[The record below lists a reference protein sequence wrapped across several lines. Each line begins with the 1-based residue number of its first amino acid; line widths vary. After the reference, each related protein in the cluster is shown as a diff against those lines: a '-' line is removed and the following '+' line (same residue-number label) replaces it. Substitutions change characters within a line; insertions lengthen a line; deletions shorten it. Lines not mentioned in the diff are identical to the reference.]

1 MDNSPM
7 FEEEL
12 FSRIYDMAFQ
22 EMEKNFRE
30 PGVYME
36 LLSTLGKEKQTGFWI
51 CGKEFES
58 KKLSFFMIKSFNLK
72 LTYDVLLP
80 YETSGT
86 LILFIFNYYSS

>member
-36 LLSTLGKEKQTGFWI
+36 LLSTLGKEKADWFLDMWERI
-51 CGKEFES
+51 
-58 KKLSFFMIKSFNLK
+58 
-72 LTYDVLLP
+72 
-80 YETSGT
+80 
-86 LILFIFNYYSS
+86 